1 VLAIFFVP
9 VFFVVVRKMFS
20 GVRAQPE
27 TESPQHSD
35 AGLEQG
41 T

>member
-1 VLAIFFVP
+1 VP

-20 GVRAQPE
+20 DMPAQPE
-27 TESPQHSD
+27 RESPQHGH
-35 AGLEQG
+35 AGLEQR